1 MKKVAHEQK
10 QAADIV
16 DRIIYPEGPVMRGF
30 IVILSQL
37 WMTGTVAM
45 SLPPVPTE
53 PVYFEPPVLEADAGT
68 KGLSCYELDMAINQ
82 LHPYRYSYKPPYYE
96 DGTNKLATALV
107 VFDSIPLLEGWVGL
121 GYLGY
126 SALVDEKE
134 DRRQLHVEQQI
145 ALLQRV
151 KAEKH
156 CYE

>member
-1 MKKVAHEQK
+1 
-10 QAADIV
+10 
-16 DRIIYPEGPVMRGF
+16 MRGF
-30 IVILSQL
+30 IFLFSSLCAMQA
-37 WMTGTVAM
+37 TAM

-53 PVYFEPPVLEADAGT
+53 PIYFEPPVVHADAEM
-68 KGLSCYELDMAINQ
+68 KALSCYDLDMVINQ
-82 LHPYRYSYKPPYYE
+82 LHPYRYSYKPQYYE

-107 VFDSIPLLEGWVGL
+107 VFDSVPLVEGWLGL

-134 DRRQLHVEQQI
+134 DRRQIHVEQQI
-145 ALLQRV
+145 ASLQRL

>member
-1 MKKVAHEQK
+1 MKARDFLYCGLL
-10 QAADIV
+10 A
-16 DRIIYPEGPVMRGF
+16 
-30 IVILSQL
+30 LSQPVL
-37 WMTGTVAM
+37 AL

-53 PVYFEPPVLEADAGT
+53 PIYFEPPVVEPEADMRVM
-68 KGLSCYELDMAINQ
+68 SCAELDMNINQ
-82 LHPYRYSYKPPYYE
+82 LHPYRYSYKPGFYE
-96 DGTNKLATALV
+96 DGTNKLATAMV
-107 VFDSIPLLEGWVGL
+107 VFDSVPIVEGWLGL

-145 ALLQRV
+145 AALQQL

>member
-1 MKKVAHEQK
+1 MKRQTLLYFCLLA
-10 QAADIV
+10 
-16 DRIIYPEGPVMRGF
+16 
-30 IVILSQL
+30 LSQPL
-37 WMTGTVAM
+37 SALT
-45 SLPPVPTE
+45 LPPVPTE
-53 PVYFEPPVLEADAGT
+53 PIYFEPPVVVADAGMRT
-68 KGLSCYELDMAINQ
+68 MSCHELDLSINQ
-82 LHPYRYSYKPPYYE
+82 LHPYRYSYKPDFYE

-107 VFDSIPLLEGWVGL
+107 AFDSIPIAEGWLGL

-145 ALLQRV
+145 AALQQL

>member
-1 MKKVAHEQK
+1 
-10 QAADIV
+10 
-16 DRIIYPEGPVMRGF
+16 MR
-30 IVILSQL
+30 
-37 WMTGTVAM
+37 VAM
-45 SLPPVPTE
+45 IFSLVAMVTALPVAALTLPPVPTE
-53 PVYFEPPVLEADAGT
+53 PIYFEPPVIDADAEM
-68 KGLSCYELDMAINQ
+68 KAMSCYQLDHTINQ
-82 LHPYRYSYKPPYYE
+82 LHPYRYSYKPGFYE

-107 VFDSIPLLEGWVGL
+107 VFDSVPIVEGWLGL

-145 ALLQRV
+145 MALQQV

>member
-1 MKKVAHEQK
+1 
-10 QAADIV
+10 
-16 DRIIYPEGPVMRGF
+16 MRGF
-30 IVILSQL
+30 IFLFSSLCAIQA
-37 WMTGTVAM
+37 TAM

-53 PVYFEPPVLEADAGT
+53 PIYFEPPVVHADAET
-68 KGLSCYELDMAINQ
+68 KALSCYDLDMVINQ
-82 LHPYRYSYKPPYYE
+82 LHPYRYSYKPQYYE

-107 VFDSIPLLEGWVGL
+107 VFDSVPLVEGWLGL

-134 DRRQLHVEQQI
+134 DRRQIHVEQQI
-145 ALLQRV
+145 ASLQRL

>member
-1 MKKVAHEQK
+1 
-10 QAADIV
+10 
-16 DRIIYPEGPVMRGF
+16 MRGF
-30 IVILSQL
+30 IFLISSL
-37 WMTGTVAM
+37 WLGQTAAM

-53 PVYFEPPVLEADAGT
+53 PIYFEPPVVQAEAGT
-68 KGLSCYELDMAINQ
+68 RVLTCYQLDMAINQ
-82 LHPYRYSYKPPYYE
+82 LHPYRYSYKPPFYE

-107 VFDSIPLLEGWVGL
+107 VFDSVPLVEGWLGL

-134 DRRQLHVEQQI
+134 DRRQIHVEQQI
-145 ALLQRV
+145 ASLQRV

>member
-1 MKKVAHEQK
+1 
-10 QAADIV
+10 
-16 DRIIYPEGPVMRGF
+16 MRGF
-30 IVILSQL
+30 IFLLSSLCAMQA
-37 WMTGTVAM
+37 TAM

-53 PVYFEPPVLEADAGT
+53 PIYFEPPVVHADAEM
-68 KGLSCYELDMAINQ
+68 KALSCYDLDMVINQ
-82 LHPYRYSYKPPYYE
+82 LHPYRYSYKPQYYE

-107 VFDSIPLLEGWVGL
+107 VFDSVPLVEGWLGL

-134 DRRQLHVEQQI
+134 DRRQIHVEQQI
-145 ALLQRV
+145 ASLQRL

>member
-1 MKKVAHEQK
+1 
-10 QAADIV
+10 
-16 DRIIYPEGPVMRGF
+16 MRGF
-30 IVILSQL
+30 IFLFSSLCAMQA
-37 WMTGTVAM
+37 TAM

-53 PVYFEPPVLEADAGT
+53 PIYFEPPVVHADAEM
-68 KGLSCYELDMAINQ
+68 KALSCYDLDIVINQ
-82 LHPYRYSYKPPYYE
+82 LYPYRYSYKPHYYE

-107 VFDSIPLLEGWVGL
+107 VFDSVPLVEGWLGL

-134 DRRQLHVEQQI
+134 DRRQIHVEQQI
-145 ALLQRV
+145 ASLQRL

>member
-1 MKKVAHEQK
+1 
-10 QAADIV
+10 
-16 DRIIYPEGPVMRGF
+16 MRGF
-30 IVILSQL
+30 IFLFSSLCAMQA
-37 WMTGTVAM
+37 TAM

-53 PVYFEPPVLEADAGT
+53 PIYFEPPVVHADADT
-68 KGLSCYELDMAINQ
+68 KALSCYDLDIVINQ
-82 LHPYRYSYKPPYYE
+82 LHPYRYSYKPHYYE

-107 VFDSIPLLEGWVGL
+107 VFDSVPLVEGWLGL

-134 DRRQLHVEQQI
+134 DRRQIHVEQQI
-145 ALLQRV
+145 ASLQRL

>member
-1 MKKVAHEQK
+1 MKLRTLLYFSLMVLAQ
-10 QAADIV
+10 
-16 DRIIYPEGPVMRGF
+16 P
-30 IVILSQL
+30 LSAL
-37 WMTGTVAM
+37 T
-45 SLPPVPTE
+45 LPPVPTE
-53 PVYFEPPVLEADAGT
+53 PIYFEPPLVEPDAGMR
-68 KGLSCYELDMAINQ
+68 GMSCYELDRSINQ
-82 LHPYRYSYKPPYYE
+82 LHPYRYSYKPGFYE

-107 VFDSIPLLEGWVGL
+107 VFDTVPVVEGWLGL

-145 ALLQRV
+145 SALQQL

>member
-1 MKKVAHEQK
+1 
-10 QAADIV
+10 
-16 DRIIYPEGPVMRGF
+16 MRGF
-30 IVILSQL
+30 IFLFSSFCAMQAS
-37 WMTGTVAM
+37 AM

-53 PVYFEPPVLEADAGT
+53 PIYFEPPVVQADAGM
-68 KGLSCYELDMAINQ
+68 KAMSCYDLDMVINQ
-82 LHPYRYSYKPPYYE
+82 LHPYRYSYKPDFYA

-107 VFDSIPLLEGWVGL
+107 VFDSVPLVEGWLGL

-126 SALVDEKE
+126 STLVDEKE

-145 ALLQRV
+145 ASLQRI